1 MVKIDIKKIKESYG
15 TDLEAEVEGMWFEL
29 SLIEGVKVK
38 VARVNNPNYKKAFTR
53 LYKPYLKQTMRKVG
67 IDPVI
72 QDRIQT
78 DLLIDTLLKDWSG
91 MPGENGRDIP
101 YSKDLAR
108 ELIVDPELKELR
120 NEILGFAQ
128 EFEIYQKEVTEILEK
143 N

>member
-1 MVKIDIKKIKESYG
+1 MAKIDIKKIKASYG
-15 TDLEAEVEGMWFEL
+15 TDLEAEVEGMWFPL
-29 SLIEGVKVK
+29 ALIEGVKVK

-53 LYKPYLKQTMRKVG
+53 LYKPYLKQTMRG
-67 IDPVI
+67 ASIDPVI
-72 QDRIQT
+72 QERIQT

-108 ELIVDPELKELR
+108 DLVTDPELRELR
-120 NEILGFAQ
+120 DEILGFAE
-128 EFEIYQKEVTEILEK
+128 EFEIYQKQVAEELEK